1 MSLVMSSP
9 ANREQVTL
17 SRETIHNPDEPR
29 HFMRIK
35 PVPGLVRILYKGR
48 VLAESSRALRL
59 LEAGKDI
66 YDPTIYLPASDVR
79 AALSPGEKR
88 TYCPLKGHATYF
100 DLLSE
105 NGRVEAAEIAW
116 SYQETL
122 DIAAELKDLVAFYAS
137 QVVVEEHPLPAAAAA
152 AAQ

>member
-1 MSLVMSSP
+1 LGAKKFARAHQPVGCEILKNSLKYVDTRPQRGPEKGMSLVMSSP
-9 ANREQVTL
+9 ANREQITL

-35 PVPGLVRILYKGR
+35 PMPGLVRILYKGR

-66 YDPTIYLPASDVR
+66 YDPTIYLPASDLR

-88 TYCPLKGHATYF
+88 TYCPL
-100 DLLSE
+100 
-105 NGRVEAAEIAW
+105 
-116 SYQETL
+116 
-122 DIAAELKDLVAFYAS
+122 
-137 QVVVEEHPLPAAAAA
+137 
-152 AAQ
+152 